1 MPRHDDAPRDL
12 LFGLL
17 ALQNGLISRDQLVTA
32 FALWN
37 ASDGR
42 PRADVL
48 ADQGALAAPTGRWST
63 PWSKPTSKFTATPR
77 RASTRST

>member
-32 FALWN
+32 FALWT

-42 PRADVL
+42 PMADLL
-48 ADQGALAAPTGRWST
+48 ADQCEISRSRIEGFLLRLRPR
-63 PWSKPTSKFTATPR
+63 FTAW
-77 RASTRST
+77 RSPLCPSSHEC